1 MRAAAEQRVE
11 AGAAGASGSAGSVV
25 EQLREKIRQL
35 QAAPRRYLAVLRTG
49 MEAVDALLPAGG
61 FPLGQAVELC
71 GEAASG
77 RTSLALRAVVAAHRE
92 ERLCAWVDGPRELYP
107 PAAAALGVDL
117 ERLLIVRPQA
127 PEQRVWAA
135 VQLARSGAFACVV
148 LDLTRGVGSTGRTPR
163 VSLAEARKLA
173 DAAERGGGLLLL
185 LTSPEAPADGVTRLR
200 TEARDGGKGWSVEV
214 VRSRQ
219 GGTGTRAE
227 LPWSVLYPELGL
239 EDGGRLLD
247 VAEAGADVT
256 PDFLRD
262 QAGALRNGCGILGQR
277 PGRDAPMPSLR
288 EGLDAAGVAH

>member
-1 MRAAAEQRVE
+1 MRAAVEQRVE
-11 AGAAGASGSAGSVV
+11 VGAERSAGSSGSVV
-25 EQLREKIRQL
+25 EQLRERIRQL

-77 RTSLALRAVVAAHRE
+77 RTSLALSAVAAAHKE

-148 LDLTRGVGSTGRTPR
+148 LDLTRGIGSTGRTSR
-163 VSLAEARKLA
+163 VALAEARKLA

-185 LTSPEAPADGVTRLR
+185 LTSPDAPADGMTRLR
-200 TEARDGGKGWSVEV
+200 TEAQDGKGWSVEV

-239 EDGGRLLD
+239 EDGGRMLD
-247 VAEAGADVT
+247 VAEGGVDAT
-256 PDFLRD
+256 PDFLRE
-262 QAGALRNGCGILGQR
+262 QSSVLRNGCGILGQR

-288 EGLDAAGVAH
+288 EGLDAAGAAH

>member
-1 MRAAAEQRVE
+1 MRAAAEQRGE
-11 AGAAGASGSAGSVV
+11 AGATGSSGSVV

-77 RTSLALRAVVAAHRE
+77 RTSLALRAVAVAHRE

-148 LDLTRGVGSTGRTPR
+148 LDLTRGVGSVGRTPR

-200 TEARDGGKGWSVEV
+200 TEARDGKGWSVEV

-227 LPWSVLYPELGL
+227 LPWSALYPELGL
-239 EDGGRLLD
+239 EDGGRVLD
-247 VAEAGADVT
+247 VAEAGADAT

-262 QAGALRNGCGILGQR
+262 QSGALRNGCGILGQR

-288 EGLDAAGVAH
+288 EGLDAAGVAG

>member
-1 MRAAAEQRVE
+1 MRAAVEQRVE

-107 PAAAALGVDL
+107 PAASALGVDL
-117 ERLLIVRPQA
+117 ERLLIVRPKA

-148 LDLTRGVGSTGRTPR
+148 LDLTRGVGSTGRMSR
-163 VSLAEARKLA
+163 VALAEARKLA
-173 DAAERGGGLLLL
+173 DAAERGGGLLLV
-185 LTSPEAPADGVTRLR
+185 LTSPESPADGVMRLR
-200 TEARDGGKGWSVEV
+200 TEARDGEGWSVEV

-219 GGTGTRAE
+219 GGTGARAE

-239 EDGGRLLD
+239 EDGGRVLD
-247 VAEAGADVT
+247 VAEAAEDAT
-256 PDFLRD
+256 PDFLRE
-262 QAGALRNGCGILGQR
+262 QAGVLRNGCGILGQR
-277 PGRDAPMPSLR
+277 PGRDASMPSLR

>member
-1 MRAAAEQRVE
+1 MSAAEQR
-11 AGAAGASGSAGSVV
+11 GGAGSVV
-25 EQLREKIRQL
+25 EQLRERIRQL

-49 MEAVDALLPAGG
+49 MEAVDALLPSGG
-61 FPLGQAVELC
+61 FPLGEAVELC

-77 RTSLALRAVVAAHRE
+77 RTSLALRAVAAAHRE

-117 ERLLIVRPQA
+117 ERLLVVRPRA

-148 LDLTRGVGSTGRTPR
+148 LDLTKGVGATGRTVRPG
-163 VSLAEARKLA
+163 LAEARKLA

-200 TEARDGGKGWSVEV
+200 TEARGGEGWAVEV
-214 VRSRQ
+214 VRSRR

-227 LPWSVLYPELGL
+227 LPWSTLYPELGL
-239 EDGGRLLD
+239 EGGGRVLD
-247 VAEAGADVT
+247 VAEAREDTT
-256 PDFLRD
+256 PDFMRD
-262 QAGALRNGCGILGQR
+262 QASALRNGCGILGQR
-277 PGRDAPMPSLR
+277 PGRDAPMPPLR
-288 EGLDAAGVAH
+288 QGLDRAGVAH

>member
-1 MRAAAEQRVE
+1 MSAAEQR
-11 AGAAGASGSAGSVV
+11 AAGTGSVV
-25 EQLREKIRQL
+25 EQLRERIRQL

-49 MEAVDALLPAGG
+49 MEAVDALLPSGG
-61 FPLGQAVELC
+61 FPLGEAVELC

-77 RTSLALRAVVAAHRE
+77 RTSLALRAVAAAHRE

-117 ERLLIVRPQA
+117 ERLLVVRPQA

-148 LDLTRGVGSTGRTPR
+148 LDLTRGVGATGRTVRPG
-163 VSLAEARKLA
+163 LAEARKLA

-200 TEARDGGKGWSVEV
+200 TEARGGEGWSVEV
-214 VRSRQ
+214 VRSRR
-219 GGTGTRAE
+219 GGTGAQVV
-227 LPWSVLYPELGL
+227 LPWSALYPELRL

-247 VAEAGADVT
+247 VAEAREDTT
-256 PDFLRD
+256 PDFMRD
-262 QAGALRNGCGILGQR
+262 QASALRNGCGILGQR
-277 PGRDAPMPSLR
+277 PGRDAPMPPLR
-288 EGLDAAGVAH
+288 QGLASAGVAH

>member
-1 MRAAAEQRVE
+1 MSAAVGQRVG
-11 AGAAGASGSAGSVV
+11 AGAVGSGSGSVV
-25 EQLREKIRQL
+25 EQLRERIRQL

-77 RTSLALRAVVAAHRE
+77 RTSLALRAVAAAHRE

-107 PAAAALGVDL
+107 PAAVALGVDL
-117 ERLLIVRPQA
+117 ERLLIVRPKA

-148 LDLTRGVGSTGRTPR
+148 LDLTRGVGASGRMSR
-163 VSLAEARKLA
+163 VALAEARKLA

-185 LTSPEAPADGVTRLR
+185 LTSPEAPADGMTRLR
-200 TEARDGGKGWSVEV
+200 TEAQDGKDWSVEV

-219 GGTGTRAE
+219 GGSGTRAV
-227 LPWSVLYPELGL
+227 LAWSELYPELGL

-247 VAEAGADVT
+247 VVEAGADTT
-256 PDFLRD
+256 PDFLRES
-262 QAGALRNGCGILGQR
+262 AGALRNGCGILGQR
-277 PGRDAPMPSLR
+277 PGRDAPLPSLR
-288 EGLDAAGVAH
+288 QGFDVAGMAN